1 MPEKLSFVIPC
12 YNSEHTIAGV
22 IKEIEQWLGDN
33 RQYDYEVIAVNDCSP
48 DCLGEE
54 LKRLAED
61 RPWLKVVEL
70 AINGGKHAAMMAGY
84 RYVRGDIIVNLDDD
98 GQCPMDQLS
107 LLLEQLRLGADI
119 ALARYP
125 HKRQSTLKNIGS
137 KVNEW
142 MARVL
147 IKQPKGLQISNFSV
161 LRRII
166 LNEILRYQNPYPYL
180 SGLFLRSTSH
190 IVNVDMEERERTV
203 GRSGYTFKKSFSLW
217 LNGFTAFSVKP
228 LRIASV
234 LGVVCALSGFLLG
247 LLVVI
252 RKLLHPEIL
261 AGYSSFMAA
270 LLFIGGMILMM
281 LGMLGEYVG
290 RIYICINNSPQYV
303 VRGTINCEERDT

>member
-12 YNSEHTIAGV
+12 YNSEHTITGV
-22 IKEIEQWLGDN
+22 IEEIEQWLRNN
-33 RQYDYEVIAVNDCSP
+33 RQYDYEIIAVNDCSP
-48 DCLGEE
+48 DRVGEVLE
-54 LKRLAED
+54 RLAGD
-61 RPWLKVVEL
+61 KPWLKVVEL

-84 RYVRGDIIVNLDDD
+84 RYVTGDIIVNLDDD
-98 GQCPMDQLS
+98 GQCPVDQLS
-107 LLLEQLRLGADI
+107 LLLTQLNSGADI
-119 ALARYP
+119 VLARYP
-125 HKRQSTLKNIGS
+125 HKKQSAFKNIGS
-137 KVNEW
+137 KINEW
-142 MARVL
+142 MSRIL
-147 IKQPKGLQISNFSV
+147 INQPKELQISNFSV

-180 SGLFLRSTSH
+180 NGLFLRSTSH